1 MKSEQIEFKKLD
13 PDALQIIETL
23 QLNGHEAY
31 FVGGC
36 VRDLLLGLTPKDFD
50 LATSATPREV
60 RRLFRNCR
68 LIGRRFQLAHLLYG
82 SDKIIE
88 VATFR
93 RAPSKELQRG
103 KLIVDDNNFGDVTSD
118 SFRRDFTVNAL
129 FYDPIED
136 RIVDRCRGKQDLSKR
151 LLRTIGEPRERFQE
165 DPIRMLRGIKF
176 AARLDLSF
184 EKETEAALRS
194 ERSELSKAA
203 KPRFLQELLRMM
215 QGGAAARSYE
225 LLEGFAFLELL
236 CPELLATWE
245 ARPATRAMSQG
256 LLQRLDLLPPERR
269 AELSDPTMVAIL
281 FWPTFQELSRS
292 YNFSYQSRER
302 FAQRLLAPFATRV
315 SFPAK
320 DLLFCAQLLAA
331 QDCSEAAPLPAS
343 NRLVARQ
350 SAALALLRG
359 ASPIPLGLG
368 AAKGK
373 RRRRRRR

>member
-1 MKSEQIEFKKLD
+1 MKSEQIELKKLD
-13 PDALQIIETL
+13 PDALRIIETL
-23 QLNGHEAY
+23 QRSGHEAY

-50 LATSATPREV
+50 IATSATPQEV

-82 SDKIIE
+82 ADKIIE

-93 RAPSKELQRG
+93 RAPSKEFQRG

-136 RIVDRCRGKQDLSKR
+136 QIVDRCRGQQDLAKR

-176 AARLDLSF
+176 AARLELSF
-184 EKETEAALRS
+184 EKKTEAALRS

-215 QGGAAARSYE
+215 QGGAAVRSYA
-225 LLEGFAFLELL
+225 LLERFAFLDLL
-236 CPELLATWE
+236 CPELLAVWE
-245 ARPATRAMSQG
+245 AHPATRSMSQG
-256 LLQRLDLLPPERR
+256 LFHRLDLLPPARR
-269 AELSDPTMVAIL
+269 AELSEPTLIAIL
-281 FWPTFQELSRS
+281 FWPIFQALSRS
-292 YNFSYQSRER
+292 YEFSYAHRER
-302 FAQRLLAPFATRV
+302 LAQRLLAPFATRV

-320 DLLFCAQLLAA
+320 ELLYCAQLLAA
-331 QDCSEAAPLPAS
+331 QDCSEAAPLPARD
-343 NRLVARQ
+343 RLIARQ

-359 ASPIPLGLG
+359 APPIPIELG
-368 AAKGK
+368 ATKGK